1 MEVLYYGIY
10 SSILG
15 IHKEVSYCL
24 QNTTLLIW
32 TLLFKPKLDKYVETL
47 LFQMADGHLPEVN
60 G

>member
-1 MEVLYYGIY
+1 MAY
-10 SSILG
+10 ILAFLEFT
-15 IHKEVSYCL
+15 KKLEQVSYCL